1 MAYNREQENAAAADL
16 IRSRLAQRQNVDG
29 EIRSLLEDSTKRMQT
44 LAGRGAPKNSTEAA
58 VMRNAAN
65 NALSDFQ
72 NSSARLRSLLEQDR
86 GLSDG
91 DYTNQAL
98 EALNQRERQL
108 RSASRQTLPDVSGAL
123 KLGAQA
129 LAASAANGG
138 SKSKLVEWQT
148 RPYMSAAEE
157 ADYNG
162 LTAAQIR
169 LNQLQNAHNT
179 NVDLSQNPVAQRDAA
194 WKNYQEL
201 EKQAA
206 QVQRQIN
213 ELLQAKKKAERQNQ
227 ISQMEAVKANSDFLQ
242 TAQQGAQGT
251 PTYEQLQQQ
260 YSSGYEAGRA
270 GAVDNTVYFDWLNRE
285 SHPNTAKFA
294 SQLSKSQMDTY
305 NYYYARYGKQ
315 KADEY
320 LELLQPELSEKSF
333 EESVQKINNEMPVPC
348 HPAGAYR
355 HVRSLCLG
363 GKRGQCGAR
372 GGHRRQPG
380 GCSAHTAGR
389 LRPAENSGKCRRYG
403 TVFWERFV
411 FHGKYGDKAALWPG
425 GWSWPTPC
433 RPAY

>member
-169 LNQLQNAHNT
+169 LN
-179 NVDLSQNPVAQRDAA
+179 
-194 WKNYQEL
+194 
-201 EKQAA
+201 
-206 QVQRQIN
+206 
-213 ELLQAKKKAERQNQ
+213 
-227 ISQMEAVKANSDFLQ
+227 
-242 TAQQGAQGT
+242 
-251 PTYEQLQQQ
+251 
-260 YSSGYEAGRA
+260 
-270 GAVDNTVYFDWLNRE
+270 
-285 SHPNTAKFA
+285 HPRTQSPSAM
-294 SQLSKSQMDTY
+294 LP
-305 NYYYARYGKQ
+305 GKIIRSWRN
-315 KADEY
+315 K
-320 LELLQPELSEKSF
+320 
-333 EESVQKINNEMPVPC
+333 
-348 HPAGAYR
+348 R
-355 HVRSLCLG
+355 HRF
-363 GKRGQCGAR
+363 
-372 GGHRRQPG
+372 
-380 GCSAHTAGR
+380 
-389 LRPAENSGKCRRYG
+389 SGKSTSCYRRKRKRNAR
-403 TVFWERFV
+403 TKSARWKR
-411 FHGKYGDKAALWPG
+411 
-425 GWSWPTPC
+425 
-433 RPAY
+433 